1 MKLFDGDSSV
11 LVEYPGNPSASL
23 ELCLDVV
30 DEFSVF
36 LIAREWTLT

>member
-1 MKLFDGDSSV
+1 MELFDSDSSILMEDPGDS
-11 LVEYPGNPSASL
+11 YASL

-30 DEFSVF
+30 DEFAVF